1 MNNMNALEKILE
13 EIKERIEKLNMADN
27 MCRENAERNRNFES
41 VKYFQSLMFATER
54 AKSIIEDIIRSHMDD
69 GKDINVSDK
78 DGWVSAKERMLI
90 YGCRGCWEPEEI
102 EEMRLLE
109 QALGIRLFAWQKTY
123 IKNGNFRCFGKT
135 TAVIIRIL
143 TQGKEPVDLRNYGTI
158 QKYIAMDTPQIMAKS
173 LCDFFK
179 SEVKEIHEKLLA
191 AGIKTNPVFYT
202 ETDKRNFYERK
213 K

>member
-1 MNNMNALEKILE
+1 MNVLEKILE
-13 EIKERIEKLNMADN
+13 ELEKRVDFRKKLVRYEKKNGTITDVARNRGALEELVIIEK
-27 MCRENAERNRNFES
+27 
-41 VKYFQSLMFATER
+41 
-54 AKSIIEDIIRSHMDD
+54 IIRSHMDD

-90 YGCRGCWEPEEI
+90 YGCRGCWTPEEI

-109 QALGIRLFAWQKTY
+109 QALGIRLFAWQKAY

-158 QKYIAMDTPQIMAKS
+158 QKYIAMDTPQIMTKS

-191 AGIKTNPVFYT
+191 AGIKTNPVFYK
-202 ETDKRNFYERK
+202 ETDKKNFMKGRNK
-213 K
+213 

>member
-1 MNNMNALEKILE
+1 MSREMNVLEKILE
-13 EIKERIEKLNMADN
+13 EIEDVRKIMKSTVATNCFGKECENDDCTVCVCERVIE
-27 MCRENAERNRNFES
+27 
-41 VKYFQSLMFATER
+41 
-54 AKSIIEDIIRSHMDD
+54 IIRSHMND
-69 GKDINVSDK
+69 GNDINASDK
-78 DGWVSAKERMLI
+78 DDRVSAKERMLI
-90 YGCRGCWEPEEI
+90 YGYGGSWTSEEI

-109 QALGIRLFAWQKTY
+109 QALGIRLFAWQKAY

-158 QKYIAMDTPQIMAKS
+158 QKYIAMDTPQIMTKS

-202 ETDKRNFYERK
+202 ETDKKNFMKGRNK
-213 K
+213 